1 MARIK
6 VSKDESR
13 KEVILN
19 AAAELFRDRGFKATS
34 MRDLAEKVGI
44 EAASLYN
51 HIHSKSELLE
61 SICFDI
67 TTQFDEFM
75 DGVEVSDA
83 AYLAKVETILRF
95 QIKQMV
101 ENFDKNY
108 VANREWMHLEEASL
122 TKFRLLRHTY
132 RKRLNQIITKGIEDG
147 EVKPNINVP
156 ATVWLLLHAS
166 YGIES
171 WHRSKVRERV
181 DATVLEENMITI
193 LISGLKK

>member
-6 VSKDESR
+6 TTKDESR
-13 KEVILN
+13 KDVILT
-19 AAAELFRDRGFKATS
+19 AAAESFRERGYKATS

-51 HIHSKSELLE
+51 HIDSKSELLID
-61 SICFDI
+61 ICFGI
-67 TTQFDEFM
+67 TTLMNDFM
-75 DGVEVSDA
+75 TSVEESDKTS
-83 AYLAKVETILRF
+83 LEKVETILRF

-101 ENFDKNY
+101 DNFNNNF
-108 VANREWMHLEEASL
+108 VANREWLHLENPEL
-122 TKFRLLRHTY
+122 GEFRALRHGY

-147 EVKPNINVP
+147 EIKESINVP
-156 ATVWLLLHAS
+156 ATVWLLLHAV

-171 WHRSKVRERV
+171 WHRSKVQV
-181 DATVLEENMITI
+181 DPSVLEDNMITI